1 MAATR
6 LSDSQKTELVS
17 GFRAGESTQVL
28 ADRFGCSANTV
39 IRVARTLLGDVAYE
53 RLKRQRARGGPETA
67 QAELL
72 VLPVVMADPGPA
84 AGDVAAD
91 LVAAGPD
98 TVSFDGAD
106 HHDDSAPDDHGA
118 ALSLVVGQSNLLR
131 EESVRLDVD
140 DIVEV
145 ADADAVVDEFA
156 DGEFVAD
163 NLVDDGLAD
172 DGLAD
177 DEEIVLS
184 TVLADLVEIAVD
196 VSGESGVKAEVEIGD
211 VAEMID
217 EAAIDDEADLD
228 DDSEYGEDEDDDLID
243 DEDDDL
249 IDDEDDVV
257 ADGELDSSLNDDGD
271 LVSFLPI
278 AVVGLGIE
286 DHGAPA
292 ALRPLASAQ
301 LPASVYMLVDKTVE
315 LQARPLS
322 DITELGQLPPDE
334 HDRQALVVF
343 TNPRQA
349 KRLCGRTQRV
359 IKLPDTRV
367 IERTAPYLL
376 AQGISRVVIEGA
388 LYSLPGS

>member
-39 IRVARTLLGDVAYE
+39 IRVARTLLGDAAYE

-72 VLPVVMADPGPA
+72 VLPVVMADPGAA
-84 AGDVAAD
+84 AGEVAAD
-91 LVAAGPD
+91 LVAAGPG
-98 TVSFDGAD
+98 TVSLSGAD
-106 HHDDSAPDDHGA
+106 HHDEAAPADHEAELNLAVSQSSMLGEDSLHFH
-118 ALSLVVGQSNLLR
+118 
-131 EESVRLDVD
+131 VD
-140 DIVEV
+140 DTVEV
-145 ADADAVVDEFA
+145 ADVDAVVDEFA

-163 NLVDDGLAD
+163 DLVDDGLIDDGLAD
-172 DGLAD
+172 DGPA
-177 DEEIVLS
+177 
-184 TVLADLVEIAVD
+184 
-196 VSGESGVKAEVEIGD
+196 KAGAEIGD
-211 VAEMID
+211 VAAIID
-217 EAAIDDEADLD
+217 EAAIDDDADLD

-243 DEDDDL
+243 DEDDAAA
-249 IDDEDDVV
+249 DDE
-257 ADGELDSSLNDDGD
+257 LDTSLNGDDD
-271 LVSFLPI
+271 SVSFLPI

>member
-53 RLKRQRARGGPETA
+53 RLKRQRARGGPEMA

-72 VLPVVMADPGPA
+72 VLPVAMADPGPA
-84 AGDVAAD
+84 AGVGEVAAD
-91 LVAAGPD
+91 LVAAGLG
-98 TVSFDGAD
+98 TVSLDGAD
-106 HHDDSAPDDHGA
+106 HHDDAAQVDHGA
-118 ALSLVVGQSNLLR
+118 ALNLAVAQSNVFR
-131 EESVRLDVD
+131 EETVHFNVD
-140 DIVEV
+140 DTVEI
-145 ADADAVVDEFA
+145 ADAVVDEFA
-156 DGEFVAD
+156 DGKFVVAD
-163 NLVDDGLAD
+163 LVADGLAD
-172 DGLAD
+172 DDGVVGSAILAG
-177 DEEIVLS
+177 
-184 TVLADLVEIAVD
+184 LVEIAVD
-196 VSGESGVKAEVEIGD
+196 VSGESVVKAEAENGD
-211 VAEMID
+211 EVEMID
-217 EAAIDDEADLD
+217 EAEIDDESDLD
-228 DDSEYGEDEDDDLID
+228 DDSEYGEDEDEDLVD
-243 DEDDDL
+243 DEDDA
-249 IDDEDDVV
+249 V
-257 ADGELDSSLNDDGD
+257 ADDELDSSLSDDD
-271 LVSFLPI
+271 SVSFLPI

-292 ALRPLASAQ
+292 TLRPLASAQ
-301 LPASVYMLVDKTVE
+301 LPASVYMLVDKTVD

>member
-91 LVAAGPD
+91 LVAAGPG

-211 VAEMID
+211 VVEMID

-228 DDSEYGEDEDDDLID
+228 DDSEYGEDED
-243 DEDDDL
+243 EDDDL

-257 ADGELDSSLNDDGD
+257 ADDELDSSLNDNGN